1 MSQSPKA
8 NSASTAIVKAMG
20 LFSGVKMVA
29 IICSLIR
36 NKLIAWL
43 IGPAGLGLVIIYNS
57 IVDLVSVAS
66 RLSVDQSALRNI
78 AGSSRDEYPRI
89 VGILI
94 RWSVVLGIAGS
105 IVMLAASP
113 LLSLWSF
120 GTTDRWPVFCMLAIV
135 PFCLTM
141 SSSLISVNQGL
152 RRFGDAAKGSMAG
165 AVLGLIVAVPLI
177 IFLRVDSIE
186 WIIIGY
192 GLSGIVGAVIFR
204 ARLPKISLKVREVY
218 HGGAEFIRLGV
229 KMTIAA
235 VAVYVANY
243 IFVVF
248 MNHYASTSVLG
259 MYQAGY
265 TIVNTYV
272 NLILTG
278 IWMEYY
284 PRLAA
289 QTHSPRR
296 MSLSASHEMAVTM
309 WILMPFLCAFVTFGD
324 LAIRIIYSSAFLD
337 VLPYITFGSIGIV
350 LRASSWSM
358 SYIILASGDGNTY
371 IITEILSAAVGLGL
385 SIAGFVLGGFIG
397 LGLSYIAWYA
407 FYTALIAV
415 VCHRRYGIHIDPGV
429 VRLTLCAISVVTA
442 AVFAACFV
450 SPIISGIICVISLY
464 FSWRHRFGAR
474 NISTAK

>member
-1 MSQSPKA
+1 MSQSLKA
-8 NSASTAIVKAMG
+8 RSTSATIVKAMG
-20 LFSGVKMVA
+20 LFSGVKMVT
-29 IICSLIR
+29 IICSLAR

-66 RLSVDQSALRNI
+66 RLSVDQSALRDI
-78 AGSSRDEYPRI
+78 AGSPRDEYPRI

-94 RWSVVLGIAGS
+94 RWSIVLGIIGS
-105 IVMLAASP
+105 IFMCAASP

-120 GTTDRWPVFCMLAIV
+120 GSTDRWPVYCMLAVV
-135 PFCLTM
+135 PFCLTL

-152 RRFGDAAKGSMAG
+152 RRFGNAAKGSMAG
-165 AVLGLIVAVPLI
+165 AVLGFIVSVPLI
-177 IFLRVDSIE
+177 VFLRIDSIE

-192 GLSGIVGAVIFR
+192 GLSGLVGALIFR
-204 ARLPKISLKVREVY
+204 ARLPKVSLRVREVY
-218 HGGAEFIRLGV
+218 HGGADFIRLGF

-243 IFVVF
+243 VFVIF
-248 MNHYASTSVLG
+248 MNHYTSTSVLG

-265 TIVNTYV
+265 TLINTYV
-272 NLILTG
+272 NIILTG

-289 QTHSPRR
+289 HTHSPRR

-337 VLPYITFGSIGIV
+337 VLPFITLGTISIV

-371 IITEILSAAVGLGL
+371 IVTEVLSAAVGLGL
-385 SIAGFVLGGFIG
+385 NITGFVLGGFTG

-407 FYTALIAV
+407 FYTTLIV
-415 VCHRRYGIHIDPGV
+415 IVCRHRYNVHIDRGV
-429 VRLTLCAISVVTA
+429 VRLTLCAIVVVSTA
-442 AVFAACFV
+442 VLAAYFI
-450 SPIISGIICVISLY
+450 SPFISGGIGLVSLY
-464 FSWRHRFGAR
+464 FAWRYRFGAR
-474 NISTAK
+474 STITAK